1 MTDYVYGDVDG
12 ALILILKERAEQLS
26 ILRSDFATWGDAKR
40 NLSPDTWAGVVER
53 FDAGEADVPADDE
66 PYDLDAVPGHA
77 DGDWPAWPA
86 RDMLRDVPTSV
97 REKFGRV
104 EDSVHNGSYLHLD
117 AADEDEILEALRRH
131 GWTCTRDDLLV
142 EKASGF

>member
-1 MTDYVYGDVDG
+1 MTEHVYGSIDG
-12 ALILILKERAEQLS
+12 ALIFMPTVRAEELS
-26 ILRSDFATWGDAKR
+26 ILRSGFATWGDAEQ
-40 NLSPDTWAGVVER
+40 NLNSDTWAGVVEQ
-53 FDAGEADVPADDE
+53 FDAGEVNVPADDE

-86 RDMLRDVPTSV
+86 RDMLRDVPASV
-97 REKFGRV
+97 REEFGRV

-117 AADEDEILEALRRH
+117 AADEDEIVEALRRH

-142 EKASGF
+142 RKASGY